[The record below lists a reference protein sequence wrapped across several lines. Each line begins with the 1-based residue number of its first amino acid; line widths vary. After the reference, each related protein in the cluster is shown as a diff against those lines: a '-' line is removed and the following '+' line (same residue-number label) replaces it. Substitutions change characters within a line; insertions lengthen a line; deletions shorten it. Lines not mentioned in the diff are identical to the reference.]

1 MCVNTEGE
9 ELWKKTIAHGNR
21 IVRGGEGNS
30 AAPSPVT
37 DGEHVWAFFGTGDL
51 VCYDFQGNQV
61 WHTNIAKRYGTFSL
75 YFVMASTPLID
86 KDRLYM
92 HLIHSNAWLV
102 LALDK
107 MTGEEVWKHNRQ
119 SDATEECEHAYT
131 SPILYRDAER
141 EYLVVHG
148 ADYVTAHSLEDGSEI
163 WRCGDLN
170 PKARY
175 NYSLRFV
182 ASPAATEGLIVV
194 PSAKNGPVVGIDPA
208 AQGDITNGKWQR
220 WKLKQGTPDVPS
232 PVIHGGL
239 VYLCRENGDLI
250 CLDAATGEQLYR
262 ERTHRHRH
270 RASPVYANGH
280 IYLTSRDGVI
290 NVVKTGRQFELI
302 ASNFMNEVIASSPV
316 ITNQALYLRTYQA
329 LYASVGV
336 NENLQ
341 RTANDAGSNI
351 IGQVTAQMNR
361 LQQRLTS
368 VKHTV
373 AIMSGKGGV
382 GKSSLTANLA
392 TALTLKGNTVGVVD
406 ADINGPTLAKMM
418 GVRDATL
425 EYTPVGVKPA
435 VAALGT
441 KLISM
446 DLLLAEDEAPVLWN
460 AHSQKDAFTW
470 RSTMEVGALREF
482 IADTEWGELDYLLL
496 DLPPGTDRLPNVAEL
511 IPNLGGVVVAT
522 IPSEVS
528 QLIVKKS
535 VTMARDILKVPIIGV
550 VENMAFYVCQHCGE
564 KEPLFS
570 DEESLDNAFQ
580 QKILGSVPFDPRLA
594 RANDS
599 GTPYL
604 DAYPNAPASK
614 ELMQVAEK
622 IQDFF
627 KPNL

>member
-1 MCVNTEGE
+1 MHQILRNTLICLCAAFILVGSLSADNWHQWRGPNNDGISQATEAPTHWSQTENVQWRLPLPGEAGSTPVVWEDKIFLTSAEGDALVLMCVNTEGE

-51 VCYDFQGNQV
+51 VCYDFHGNQV

-141 EYLVVHG
+141 EYLIVHG

-329 LYASVGV
+329 LYA
-336 NENLQ
+336 
-341 RTANDAGSNI
+341 
-351 IGQVTAQMNR
+351 IG
-361 LQQRLTS
+361 
-368 VKHTV
+368 
-373 AIMSGKGGV
+373 GG
-382 GKSSLTANLA
+382 
-392 TALTLKGNTVGVVD
+392 
-406 ADINGPTLAKMM
+406 
-418 GVRDATL
+418 
-425 EYTPVGVKPA
+425 E
-435 VAALGT
+435 
-441 KLISM
+441 
-446 DLLLAEDEAPVLWN
+446 
-460 AHSQKDAFTW
+460 
-470 RSTMEVGALREF
+470 
-482 IADTEWGELDYLLL
+482 
-496 DLPPGTDRLPNVAEL
+496 
-511 IPNLGGVVVAT
+511 
-522 IPSEVS
+522 
-528 QLIVKKS
+528 
-535 VTMARDILKVPIIGV
+535 
-550 VENMAFYVCQHCGE
+550 
-564 KEPLFS
+564 
-570 DEESLDNAFQ
+570 
-580 QKILGSVPFDPRLA
+580 
-594 RANDS
+594 
-599 GTPYL
+599 
-604 DAYPNAPASK
+604 
-614 ELMQVAEK
+614 
-622 IQDFF
+622 
-627 KPNL
+627 